1 MTGQQL
7 KRARTMGKK
16 DVGHFGVEAEPVPPA
31 RKVSDK
37 RPGLI
42 LLRLFFRAC
51 RVLPR
56 AVTARLALLLFL
68 TPGKRSMTAPE
79 LALIAQAQRETVV
92 CRGRRVVTYRWG
104 HGPRRVLL
112 CHAWGGNGTTLGEFV
127 PPLLAR
133 SYSVIAFDAPAHG
146 ASPGRISDMVEYV
159 STIGML
165 CEKYGPFDA
174 AIGHSFGA
182 GNLLWAHRDYGL
194 RADKIVLIGCFIHG
208 VWIIEAFG
216 EALGLPPRVVKGM
229 QESLESKYPGE
240 LVWER
245 LSMADMLKSVS
256 APLLVVHDHDDRA
269 ILFAQALQLREAS
282 RGPVELFATSGLGHR
297 RVLRDRHVVRKV
309 VEFIGG
315 SSTLD
320 PATEHGAA

>member
-256 APLLVVHDHDDRA
+256 APLLVVHDQDDRE
-269 ILFAQALQLREAS
+269 IPQAEGRELAAVWPGA
-282 RGPVELFATSGLGHR
+282 RFQGTAGLGHAR
-297 RVLRDRHVVRKV
+297 ILRDPGTIAAVVRFLG
-309 VEFIGG
+309 EPDASGR
-315 SSTLD
+315 SSGT
-320 PATEHGAA
+320 P